1 MTLVVLALKVLL
13 APSLVAAA
21 TRTARALGHRAGGLV
36 GGLPVVA
43 APIVFIYAVEHG
55 ASFAARAAQGTVLGI
70 VSLVG
75 FSVAYAEVGR
85 RTSWPLALLAG
96 WSAFLVLTLLFATR
110 SLPLALSC
118 VLAAVAVAGAS
129 RVLARRVSG
138 PASSG
143 GSDLLRWRL
152 LATAAMVVALT
163 TAAGSLSPWVS
174 GLLAPFP
181 IITAVL
187 AAFTQAQAGAD
198 ASTELLAGLVP
209 GLASF
214 ILFFVV
220 VGVGLPA
227 LGIPGAFA
235 LATAAALASHVVLA
249 GRARRAQ
256 RAGARLSGVP
266 QRTQMSENG
275 VGA

>member
-1 MTLVVLALKVLL
+1 MTLVVLALKLLL

-75 FSVAYAEVGR
+75 FSVAYARVGR
-85 RTSWPLALLAG
+85 RTGWPLALLAG
-96 WSAFLVLTLLFATR
+96 WSAFLVVTLVFATR
-110 SLPLALSC
+110 PLPLALSC
-118 VLAAVAVAGAS
+118 AIAAVAVAGAS
-129 RVLARRVSG
+129 RALARRVRQPAG
-138 PASSG
+138 PPG
-143 GSDLLRWRL
+143 RDLLRWRL
-152 LATAAMVVALT
+152 LATAAMVLTLT
-163 TAAGSLSPWVS
+163 TAAGSLNPWVS
-174 GLLAPFP
+174 GLIAPFP

-220 VGVGLPA
+220 VAVALPA

-235 LATAAALASHVVLA
+235 LATAAALASHLVLA
-249 GRARRAQ
+249 AKVE
-256 RAGARLSGVP
+256 AGSVDSS
-266 QRTQMSENG
+266 RTFP
-275 VGA
+275 A

>member
-21 TRTARALGHRAGGLV
+21 TRTARTLGHRAGGLV

-43 APIVFIYAVEHG
+43 APILFIYAVEHG

-85 RTSWPLALLAG
+85 RTAWPVALLAG
-96 WSAFLVLTLLFATR
+96 WSAFLVVTLLFATR
-110 SLPLALSC
+110 PLPLALSC
-118 VLAAVAVAGAS
+118 AMAGVAVAAAS
-129 RVLARRVSG
+129 RALARRVSRPAG
-138 PASSG
+138 PRG
-143 GSDLLRWRL
+143 GDLLRWRL
-152 LATAAMVVALT
+152 LATAAMVLTLT
-163 TAAGSLSPWVS
+163 TAGGSLNPWVS

-187 AAFTQAQAGAD
+187 AAFTQAQAGAA

-220 VGVGLPA
+220 VAVGLPA
-227 LGIPGAFA
+227 LGTAAAFA
-235 LATAAALASHVVLA
+235 LATAAALTSHAVLA
-249 GRARRAQ
+249 TRVRVRPAY
-256 RAGARLSGVP
+256 P
-266 QRTQMSENG
+266 
-275 VGA
+275 